1 MSELLDL
8 AFARMCADWI
18 STVDSMYI
26 DSGTLLRPAL
36 PTPPVDPRISEY
48 AIRAHISMMGIDGVR
63 RFYGVLVQHRE
74 DLGDF
79 VLALHGTRSAADYA
93 ANAAFLS
100 RPLHEVPFAGRV
112 QGGWHRLF
120 ASAIVMD
127 SENVLPHDTH
137 SEFVRDVNALIR
149 HHAGDAE
156 PRLTITGHSLG
167 AAVLTLFV
175 VHNSS
180 TPETI
185 KPSRVCTFAS
195 PMVGD
200 ADFVAR
206 YEECEIDTWRVV
218 VDRDTV
224 PKLPG
229 TTLGYRHVG
238 AEHLLVLADAR
249 KSMRGVHALRT
260 YRDLLG

>member
-1 MSELLDL
+1 MNA
-8 AFARMCADWI
+8 AFDPVSARMCADWI
-18 STVDSMYI
+18 NTVDSMYI

-36 PTPPVDPRISEY
+36 PTAPPDSPVAAY

-74 DLGDF
+74 DRSDF

-100 RPLHEVPFAGRV
+100 RPLHEIPFGGRV

-127 SENVLPHDTH
+127 TENVLPHDAN

-180 TPETI
+180 AANTVHPL
-185 KPSRVCTFAS
+185 RVYTFAS

-200 ADFVAR
+200 ADFVSR
-206 YEECEIDTWRVV
+206 YEESGVDTWRIV

-238 AEHLLVLADAR
+238 TEHLLVLADAR

-260 YRDLLG
+260 YRDLLA